1 MKSFYVLL
9 IMVSIF
15 LKVLVTTT
23 VMTTTM
29 MIMTMMMVLTKP
41 RRRRKL
47 SDLCGR
53 QMDEA
58 GQMFSFRGAEIF
70 LLLETA
76 LQLVHLSCCH

>member
-1 MKSFYVLL
+1 MKSFYVPL
-9 IMVSIF
+9 IIVSIF

-23 VMTTTM
+23 VMATTM

-41 RRRRKL
+41 RRRRKW
-47 SDLCGR
+47 SNLCGR
-53 QMDEA
+53 KVDET
-58 GQMFSFRGAEIF
+58 GQMFSFGGGEIF